1 MKLIDVVETPATS
14 DKKYVATFCQ
24 CKGPTKCDPKDRKK
38 ITFGSKGS
46 TTRISGATDIQQ
58 ENYLKR
64 HSVNENWDAINP
76 GSLSRY
82 ILWSAKT
89 LSGGIANFRKKF
101 HC

>member
-1 MKLIDVVETPATS
+1 MKLIDVVETPNTS
-14 DKKYVATFCQ
+14 DKKYVATFCK
-24 CKGPTKCDPKDRKK
+24 CNGPTKCAPNERKK
-38 ITFGSKGS
+38 IAFGSKGS

-58 ENYLKR
+58 KNYIKR

-89 LSGGIANFRKKF
+89 LSGGIANFKKKF